1 MVIFAPDRTAG
12 FSAGDFNQTEDLTLD
27 SRQHGFVNFGIMT
40 LLVGGLAL
48 AGLLIYGAQ
57 SGQELP
63 LWPALAVALV
73 NVVAAAKVVI
83 DTKRARK
90 QPNKGGK

>member
-1 MVIFAPDRTAG
+1 M
-12 FSAGDFNQTEDLTLD
+12 N
-27 SRQHGFVNFGIMT
+27 SRQNGFVNFGIMT

-57 SGQELP
+57 SGHELP

-73 NVVAAAKVVI
+73 NLVAAGKIVFDI
-83 DTKRARK
+83 KKTR
-90 QPNKGGK
+90 QQQNKAGK